1 MEVEIPKDVNISLLN
16 ILGVLTD
23 KIIEEIKQLEQLVR
37 LK

>member
-23 KIIEEIKQLEQLVR
+23 KIIQEIKQLEQLVR